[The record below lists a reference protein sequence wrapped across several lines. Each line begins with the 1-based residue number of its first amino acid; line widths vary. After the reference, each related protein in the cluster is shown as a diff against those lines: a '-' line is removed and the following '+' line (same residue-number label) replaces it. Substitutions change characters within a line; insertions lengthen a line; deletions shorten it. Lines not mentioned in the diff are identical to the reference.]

1 MLLTLQDA
9 MQQIKDLKDEVVEV
23 NRSNKA
29 ALDMLKEEKQKSHN
43 LQLQIDGYRTELAN
57 SCETIASL
65 QIENMTQ

>member
-9 MQQIKDLKDEVVEV
+9 MQQIKDLKDEIVEV

-43 LQLQIDGYRTELAN
+43 LQLQIDGYRAELAN

-65 QIENMTQ
+65 RLENMKQ